1 MGNFEIFDNTF
12 QLVLLLSMCL
22 ATNILHWRTGD
33 HRYFILGCGYS
44 SFFLGTLFYLL
55 HLVILTYVPQ
65 IFYVSEISWLGSYL
79 FFLSLLG
86 SKWQREKGRFYI
98 LPGLVAVLVFACS
111 MGLHIFGPSPLLSIS
126 FATTIG
132 AIVFLSV
139 SGLKSGKNKKTSS
152 KPLYLNMVLLVLF
165 QLSVY
170 LTSVFTTDYTRFNL
184 YFTADILLTLT
195 MAGLLFSLHWE
206 VSRK

>member
-1 MGNFEIFDNTF
+1 MGNFEIFDNAF
-12 QLVLLLSMCL
+12 QIVLLLSMCL
-22 ATNILHWRTGD
+22 AANILHWRTGD
-33 HRYFILGCGYS
+33 HRYFILGCGYG

-65 IFYVSEISWLGSYL
+65 IFYVSEISWLGAYL

-86 SKWQREKGRFYI
+86 SKWQREKGHFYV
-98 LPGLVAVLVFACS
+98 LPSLVAALVFACS

-126 FATTIG
+126 FAATIG

-139 SGLKSGKNKKTSS
+139 SGLKNKKQEATASRR
-152 KPLYLNMVLLVLF
+152 LHINMILLVLF

-195 MAGLLFSLHWE
+195 MAGLLFSLHRE
-206 VSRK
+206 VSEK